1 MVSFE
6 HDFTEIH
13 DRDLERRIAIYLV
26 SRQVAALRE
35 IDVRADRG
43 TVTLRGEVR
52 SFYHKQ
58 LCLNCCRRVA
68 GVVQLVDEV
77 DVVNESPAENSVF
90 LEESYSSRSA

>member
-1 MVSFE
+1 MVTFE
-6 HDFTEIH
+6 HDCTEIH
-13 DRDLERRIAIYLV
+13 DRDLERRVANYLV
-26 SRQVAALRE
+26 SRQVAALRD
-35 IDVRADRG
+35 IDIHADRG

-77 DVVNESPAENSVF
+77 DVVSGLPTTVTTG
-90 LEESYSSRSA
+90 

>member
-6 HDFTEIH
+6 PGFTESH
-13 DRDLERRIAIYLV
+13 DRDLERRVANYLAD
-26 SRQVAALRE
+26 RQVSALRE
-35 IDVRADRG
+35 IDIRADRG

-68 GVVQLVDEV
+68 GVLQLVDEV
-77 DVVNESPAENSVF
+77 DVVTDSPATT
-90 LEESYSSRSA
+90 SAV